1 MSSCDE
7 PVYLQIDGALLDS
20 ITDKC
25 TTKCSYNAKYG
36 MTNIKNIETVEG
48 KMLELTVEPTEKAAR
63 FAGRACLC
71 DQIFVYAPAISY
83 TSEDIKGEIV
93 ISHFF
98 NDNTELRVHIPFK
111 DGGGEGEDNFLSS
124 FACLAPFTEKGDN
137 GSCGTDGTPFD
148 MDELIPKA
156 PFYFAQG
163 LPIIMKDYE
172 DNTQF
177 ICKDYAMGKEDV
189 DLFFHPKD
197 AKMFKKDD
205 IDKISG
211 CGEGHCITS
220 DQIKVGDGDQIMG
233 KPSKVVNNTRLEEHL
248 KKGEK
253 PNAVD
258 GGEYLECKEI
268 IPLSPVADRKDDN
281 LDPNSP
287 LIQVIIGL
295 TVVIG
300 LGFTIKF
307 VNDKFG

>member
-1 MSSCDE
+1 MNTCE
-7 PVYLQIDGALLDS
+7 QPVYLQLEGALLDT

-36 MTNIKNIETVEG
+36 MTQITNIETVEG

-111 DGGGEGEDNFLSS
+111 EGEGSDGDFLST
-124 FACLAPFTEKGDN
+124 FACLVPFTEKEDAC
-137 GSCGTDGTPFD
+137 SSTPFD

-156 PFYFAQG
+156 AFYFGQG

-172 DNTQF
+172 DNTKY
-177 ICKDYAMGKEDV
+177 ICKDYPMGREDV

-197 AKMFKKDD
+197 AKTFNKDN
-205 IDKISG
+205 IDKIT
-211 CGEGHCITS
+211 CTDKPHCITS
-220 DQIKVGDGDQIMG
+220 TPIDVESGQDVTGRPQTTPD
-233 KPSKVVNNTRLEEHL
+233 NNERLKALL
-248 KKGEK
+248 KKGEV
-253 PNAVD
+253 PNAVV
-258 GGEYLECKEI
+258 GGEYLECEEI
-268 IPLSPVADRKDDN
+268 ISITPSAEGVDDD